1 MYSKPVETF
10 ALLSLSRFDFLAG
23 SRWQRNSLMSRLW
36 KFVSV

>member
-23 SRWQRNSLMSRLW
+23 RRWQRNSLMSRLW